1 MKALTVN
8 GVIKATGLSRETLR
22 YYEKMGLLNP
32 QRRATN
38 GYRVYAADDLERL
51 EFIFR
56 TKRAGFTIRNIREL
70 LDLKKSQNT
79 TCRLGRDMARQ
90 QIRHVD
96 EKIAALKEVRA
107 ILADFAEQCEKEG
120 LDEPCRLN
128 FHLNPVLFDED
139 YFHQE

>member
-56 TKRAGFTIRNIREL
+56 TKKAGFTIRNIREL

-79 TCRLGRDMARQ
+79 TCQFGRDMARQ

-96 EKIAALKEVRA
+96 KKIAALKEVRA

-120 LDEPCRLN
+120 LDEPCSLN

>member
-8 GVIKATGLSRETLR
+8 GVVKASGLSRETLR

-51 EFIFR
+51 EFILR
-56 TKRAGFTIRNIREL
+56 TKKAGFTIRKIREL
-70 LDLKKSQNT
+70 LDLKKSVNA
-79 TCRLGRDMARQ
+79 TCRIGRDMAREQIQ
-90 QIRHVD
+90 QVD
-96 EKIAALKEVRA
+96 EKIVALKEVRT

-120 LDEPCRLN
+120 LDEPCSLS
-128 FHLNPVLFDED
+128 FHLKPILFDEE

>member
-1 MKALTVN
+1 MKGLTVN

-38 GYRVYAADDLERL
+38 GYRLYVAEDLERL

-56 TKRAGFTIRNIREL
+56 TKKAGFTIRKIREL
-70 LDLKKSQNT
+70 LNLKKSENAT
-79 TCRLGRDMARQ
+79 ARLGRDIARE

-96 EKIAALKEVRA
+96 EKISALKEVRV

-120 LDEPCRLN
+120 LDKHCSLS
-128 FHLNPVLFDED
+128 FHLKPVLFDED
-139 YFHQE
+139 FFHRE